1 MNVTA
6 DKLTFTV
13 ADRRLQLDG
22 KLAAYVAA
30 CGTVGTILATS
41 ADAAVVSNHTVQ
53 PFGINGEVNIDFNSD
68 GQIDYQIDHDRVNL
82 NGNDLDYLQIDKND
96 ISSDA
101 NPLPID
107 STATFPLGV
116 GGANDTVEA
125 GYVTT
130 GPGLGLYPS
139 ALTYGTPIGAGSYFD
154 FQETDN
160 FNNNA
165 NTYIRANRLIDEDA
179 GQIDVDAG
187 NGVQPLPGTPDFV
200 GLGAGEV
207 RYLGVQMGLNNG
219 FFSGGPVNYGW
230 IGIQITNEA
239 DATGNVVGWG
249 YQTIPGHTI
258 GAGVP
263 EPSSIVLSAIG
274 GAALTCGIIVR
285 KLFAKAKG

>member
-6 DKLTFTV
+6 DKSAFAK
-13 ADRRLQLDG
+13 ADKRLQLDG

-30 CGTVGTILATS
+30 CGTVGTFLAS
-41 ADAAVVSNHTVQ
+41 RADATVITNHTVQ
-53 PFGINGEVNIDFNSD
+53 PFGINEEVNIDFNGD

-96 ISSDA
+96 VNGAA

-116 GGANDTVEA
+116 GGANDTVDA
-125 GYVTT
+125 AYVTA
-130 GPGLGLYPS
+130 GPPLGLYPS
-139 ALTYGTPIGAGSYFD
+139 ALTYGTPIGSSSYFD

-160 FNNNA
+160 FDNN
-165 NTYIRANRLIDEDA
+165 NTYIRTNRLIDEDA
-179 GQIDVDAG
+179 GQIDTDAG
-187 NGVQPLPGTPDFV
+187 NPLEPIPGTPNFL
-200 GLGAGEV
+200 GLGGEV
-207 RYLGVQMGLNNG
+207 RYLGVKMGLNNG

-230 IGIQITNEA
+230 IGIQITNDA

-249 YQTIPGHTI
+249 YQTVPGRQI

-263 EPSSIVLSAIG
+263 EPSSIVLGAIG
-274 GAALTCGIIVR
+274 GVALTCGIIVR
-285 KLFAKAKG
+285 KLFAKAKS